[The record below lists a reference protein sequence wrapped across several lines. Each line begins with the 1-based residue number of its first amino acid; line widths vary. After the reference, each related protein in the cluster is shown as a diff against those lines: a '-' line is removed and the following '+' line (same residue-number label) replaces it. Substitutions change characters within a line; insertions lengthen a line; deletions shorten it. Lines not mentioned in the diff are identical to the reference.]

1 MIGEQ
6 HTAMSSANKQQ
17 RVNDFNC
24 SSRYQNLHYI
34 GEGAYGT
41 VVSADDTVKNS
52 KVAIKRLC
60 PFEHRLMSQRTLREI
75 RILRRFQHPNI
86 IQIHNMCSGPQ
97 TPTGIKDVYV
107 IQALMETDLHK
118 VLKRTRLSGEH
129 ICFFAYQTLCALKY
143 IHSGNVIHR
152 DLKPSNL
159 LIDATTTCD
168 LRICDFGLARV
179 LDPTHDHAGQ
189 MTEYVATRWYRAPEI
204 MLMAK
209 AYTKAIDVWSVGCI
223 LAEMFSNRPLF
234 PGKNYVEQLNLI
246 ISVVGKPAPNS
257 LDWIESKKSRDYLNS
272 LPNSQPV
279 NFAAK
284 YPHAPPEAID
294 LLYKCLVLNP
304 KERITAEQ
312 ALAHPYFAEYHDVD
326 DEPICEQPFK
336 FEAELD
342 DDHNL
347 ETLKGFIF
355 NEVATMSADI

>member
-1 MIGEQ
+1 
-6 HTAMSSANKQQ
+6 MSSANKQQ
-17 RVNDFNC
+17 RVNDFAVD
-24 SSRYQNLHYI
+24 SARYTQLAYI

-41 VVSADDTVKNS
+41 VVSANDTVKGQ

-75 RILRRFQHPNI
+75 RILRRFEHPNI
-86 IQIHNMCSGPQ
+86 IQILNMAHGPQ

-118 VLKRTRLSGEH
+118 VLKRTRLSSEH
-129 ICFFAYQTLCALKY
+129 ICFFAYQTLCALKF

-168 LRICDFGLARV
+168 LRVCDFGLARV

-246 ISVVGKPAPNS
+246 ISVVGKPPASS
-257 LDWIESKKSRDYLNS
+257 LGWIESKKSRDYLLS
-272 LPNSQPV
+272 LPNGTPV
-279 NFAAK
+279 DFAEK
-284 YPHAPPEAID
+284 YPHAPAEAID
-294 LLYKCLVLNP
+294 LMYRCLALNP
-304 KERITAEQ
+304 QERITAED

-326 DEPICEQPFK
+326 DEPHCENPFQ

-342 DDHNL
+342 DGDNL
-347 ETLKGFIF
+347 ETLKGLIF
-355 NEVATMSADI
+355 QEVASMSAQEK